1 MVADSPPLS
10 ASHHPTSPYQHEN
23 PMTPQ
28 RASQVFD
35 FLTERRQLRNLLEN
49 PQDASKL
56 PAPFPNSAFDSP
68 SKSRFSDNSTQI
80 YDPQDLEQSCP
91 NTVPSDAHTNS
102 PHRTVSVKRSQPSSR
117 TCSRSSSFASTNEAI
132 DISCLRNLESEV
144 LQPDLTSQNW
154 QDLEDADVPVVPSW
168 DAGTEDAT
176 EPPMEHRPS
185 DRAKTRLRGPRP
197 SQRRPEPKEDEYPKR
212 ATRNPLVSNPHQ
224 PNYRGS
230 KDPFTPMPSR
240 RSRAHRRTASTS
252 TLSLANDSDNDEK
265 CPAISIPPARAG
277 EKWARKDVEKENGAD
292 ADSRF
297 VTPARNHLWTRVIAP
312 PSPASSSEL
321 SPTGR
326 QLMTNLREQRMR
338 GREAEKQR
346 RVRLSTGIGD
356 RYRW

>member
-10 ASHHPTSPYQHEN
+10 ASHRPTSPYQHEN

-28 RASQVFD
+28 RASQVFG
-35 FLTERRQLRNLLEN
+35 FLTERRQSRNLLEN
-49 PQDASKL
+49 FQDASKL

-91 NTVPSDAHTNS
+91 NTGLDDAHINS
-102 PHRTVSVKRSQPSSR
+102 PHR

-132 DISCLRNLESEV
+132 DISNLRNFESKV
-144 LQPDLTSQNW
+144 LQPDLTSQYW
-154 QDLEDADVPVVPSW
+154 QDLEDADMAVVPSW
-168 DAGTEDAT
+168 DARTEDAV
-176 EPPMEHRPS
+176 ESPLEHHSS
-185 DRAKTRLRGPRP
+185 DRAKHGSRGPLPRP
-197 SQRRPEPKEDEYPKR
+197 SQYRPEPKANEYPRR
-212 ATRNPLVSNPHQ
+212 AIRNALVDKPRE
-224 PNYRGS
+224 PNYRGNR
-230 KDPFTPMPSR
+230 DPFTPMPSR
-240 RSRAHRRTASTS
+240 RSRVHRRTASTS

-265 CPAISIPPARAG
+265 CPAIPMPPARAG
-277 EKWARKDVEKENGAD
+277 EKWARKDVEKENGVD
-292 ADSRF
+292 SGSRF
-297 VTPARNHLWTRVIAP
+297 VTPARNHLWTPVIAP

-321 SPTGR
+321 SPAGR